1 MEEYKESLILEL
13 KEISVLAANMFSQAE
28 VNYEEG
34 NVVRLELLDTIVS
47 EGRKEEIMNLL
58 DDVFRNR
65 FHMNVDIRVTYKENE
80 GQGSREY
87 EERKSAV
94 EAKKKSSESGSSS
107 SGEKKAETSGK
118 SSSGNA
124 SVSGGKKEF
133 KKKEFRKKDYVRPVK
148 IGDDPNLIY
157 GKNFEDEPI
166 KLEQVVSEM
175 GEITIHGKIINF
187 DTREIR
193 NEKTIII
200 FAVTDFTDT
209 ITIKMFARNDQLP
222 EILGD
227 LKKGAFV
234 KIKGVTTIDKFDGE
248 LTIGSITGIKKIGDL
263 QR

>member
-1 MEEYKESLILEL
+1 
-13 KEISVLAANMFSQAE
+13 
-28 VNYEEG
+28 
-34 NVVRLELLDTIVS
+34 
-47 EGRKEEIMNLL
+47 
-58 DDVFRNR
+58 
-65 FHMNVDIRVTYKENE
+65 MNVDIRVTYKENE

-87 EERKSAV
+87 DEQRIQQEINAIFERRAKQRGEYEERKSSV
-94 EAKKKSSESGSSS
+94 EVKKKSSESGKLS

-118 SSSGNA
+118 SSGNTA
-124 SVSGGKKEF
+124 SSSGKKEF
-133 KKKEFRKKDYVRPVK
+133 QKKEFRKKDYVRPVK

-209 ITIKMFARNDQLP
+209 ITIKMFARLSNP
-222 EILGD
+222 
-227 LKKGAFV
+227 
-234 KIKGVTTIDKFDGE
+234 
-248 LTIGSITGIKKIGDL
+248 
-263 QR
+263 

>member
-1 MEEYKESLILEL
+1 MEQRIKEQLFGTSSVKLQILEEYELSELYTPEAVMEEYKESLILEL

-87 EERKSAV
+87 DEQRIQQEINAIFERRAKQRGEYEERKSAV

-148 IGDDPNLIY
+148 IGDAPNLIY
-157 GKNFEDEPI
+157 GKILKMSQSNWNRLFLRWVRSQFMVRLSILIHER
-166 KLEQVVSEM
+166 SEM
-175 GEITIHGKIINF
+175 
-187 DTREIR
+187 RR
-193 NEKTIII
+193 
-200 FAVTDFTDT
+200 
-209 ITIKMFARNDQLP
+209 RSLS
-222 EILGD
+222 L
-227 LKKGAFV
+227 L
-234 KIKGVTTIDKFDGE
+234 
-248 LTIGSITGIKKIGDL
+248 
-263 QR
+263 

>member
-1 MEEYKESLILEL
+1 MEQIKNEKTFFHVFPTLKVEEEFKVLFADVEVKKITTNSGRDFLHVHLKSHHLIPKKKIWQMEQRIKEQLFGTSSVKLQILEEYELSELYTPETVMEEYKESLILEL
-13 KEISVLAANMFSQAE
+13 KEISVLAANMFSKAE

-87 EERKSAV
+87 DEQRIQQEINAIFERRAKQRGEYEERKSAV

-124 SVSGGKKEF
+124 SVSGGKKE
-133 KKKEFRKKDYVRPVK
+133 
-148 IGDDPNLIY
+148 IGRA
-157 GKNFEDEPI
+157 
-166 KLEQVVSEM
+166 SC
-175 GEITIHGKIINF
+175 
-187 DTREIR
+187 RER
-193 NEKTIII
+193 
-200 FAVTDFTDT
+200 V
-209 ITIKMFARNDQLP
+209 
-222 EILGD
+222 
-227 LKKGAFV
+227 
-234 KIKGVTTIDKFDGE
+234 
-248 LTIGSITGIKKIGDL
+248 
-263 QR
+263 